1 MTKQQQQLAEEF
13 VTLLETEQLEW
24 KKGWSGIS
32 ARPYNPITGT
42 VYHGVNGYC

>member
-24 KKGWSGIS
+24 KKDGAESLPDHII
-32 ARPYNPITGT
+32 R
-42 VYHGVNGYC
+42 

>member
-24 KKGWSGIS
+24 KKGWKRNLCQTI
-32 ARPYNPITGT
+32 
-42 VYHGVNGYC
+42 